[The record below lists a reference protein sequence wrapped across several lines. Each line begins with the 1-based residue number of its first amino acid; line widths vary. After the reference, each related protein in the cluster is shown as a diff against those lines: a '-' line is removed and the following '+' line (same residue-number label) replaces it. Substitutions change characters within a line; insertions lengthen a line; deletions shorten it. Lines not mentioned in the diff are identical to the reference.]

1 MIPRESRSALPNERR
16 NPMILLG
23 KTQQLRIDSLEP
35 HGAYLTA
42 LTAENDADA
51 SPAAA
56 LSAGAAK
63 DVDSS
68 QNAAPVVDAARI
80 LLPKNQLA
88 GEAVGDVVT
97 VFVYKDSEDRPI
109 ATKLLPKAELSQVA
123 ALSVTQVNRIGAFL
137 DWGLPKDLLLP
148 YREQT
153 KPVGEGDTVLVAV
166 YADKSGR
173 LCATMKLYPYLRTDS
188 PYKKDAHVTGR
199 VYEISNN
206 FGAFV
211 AVDDCFSGLIPKK
224 DLFYPL
230 SPMQTVEARV
240 AGVLPD
246 GKLTLTL
253 REKAHVQM
261 EGDAALVLS
270 ALRAAG
276 GFLPYHDKSSAED
289 IKARFSLGKNA
300 FKRAIGHLYRDRLI
314 TIDED
319 GIRLTDR

>member
-1 MIPRESRSALPNERR
+1 
-16 NPMILLG
+16 MILLG
-23 KTQQLRIDSLEP
+23 RTQQLKVDSLQP

-42 LTAENDADA
+42 ANEGEAAAVVSGGASGTSDSTPVIDAD
-51 SPAAA
+51 
-56 LSAGAAK
+56 
-63 DVDSS
+63 
-68 QNAAPVVDAARI
+68 RI
-80 LLPKNQLA
+80 LLPQNQLS
-88 GEAVGDVVT
+88 GEAVGDLVT

-109 ATKLLPKAELSQVA
+109 ATKLLPKAELGRVA
-123 ALSVTQVNRIGAFL
+123 ALSVTQINRVGAFL

-153 KPVGEGDTVLVAV
+153 KPVGEGDEVLVAV

-188 PYKKDAHVTGR
+188 PYHKDDRVTGR
-199 VYEISNN
+199 VYETSNN

-211 AVDDCFSGLIPKK
+211 AVDDVYSGLIPKK

-230 SPMQTVEARV
+230 APMQSVEARI
-240 AGVLPD
+240 AAVLPD

-270 ALRAAG
+270 ALRSAG

-319 GIRLTDR
+319 GIRLVDR

>member
-1 MIPRESRSALPNERR
+1 
-16 NPMILLG
+16 MILLG

-42 LTAENDADA
+42 LSAENEPAASASADA
-51 SPAAA
+51 SE
-56 LSAGAAK
+56 
-63 DVDSS
+63 
-68 QNAAPVVDAARI
+68 NAVPVVDASRI

-166 YADKSGR
+166 YPDKSGR

>member
-42 LTAENDADA
+42 LSGDDSAESA
-51 SPAAA
+51 SPAA

-63 DVDSS
+63 GTDSAEK
-68 QNAAPVVDAARI
+68 AAPVVDAARI

-88 GEAVGDVVT
+88 GETVGNVVT

-109 ATKLLPKAELSQVA
+109 ATKLLPKAELGQVA

-137 DWGLPKDLLLP
+137 NWGLPKDLLLP

-173 LCATMKLYPYLRTDS
+173 LCATMKLYPYLRKDS

-199 VYEISNN
+199 VYEVSNN

-314 TIDED
+314 TIDDD

>member
-1 MIPRESRSALPNERR
+1 
-16 NPMILLG
+16 MILLG
-23 KTQQLRIDSLEP
+23 RTQQLKVDSLQP

-42 LTAENDADA
+42 ANEGEAAAVVSGGASGATSDATPVIDAD
-51 SPAAA
+51 
-56 LSAGAAK
+56 
-63 DVDSS
+63 
-68 QNAAPVVDAARI
+68 RI
-80 LLPKNQLA
+80 LLPQNQLS
-88 GEAVGDVVT
+88 GEAVGDLVT

-109 ATKLLPKAELSQVA
+109 ATKLLPKAELGRVA
-123 ALSVTQVNRIGAFL
+123 ALSVTQINRVGAFL

-153 KPVGEGDTVLVAV
+153 KPVGEGDEVLVAV

-188 PYKKDAHVTGR
+188 PYHKDDRVTGR
-199 VYEISNN
+199 VYETSNN

-211 AVDDCFSGLIPKK
+211 AVDDVYSGLIPKK

-230 SPMQTVEARV
+230 APMQSVEARI
-240 AGVLPD
+240 AAVLPD

-270 ALRAAG
+270 ALRSAG

>member
-1 MIPRESRSALPNERR
+1 
-16 NPMILLG
+16 MILLG
-23 KTQQLRIDSLEP
+23 RTQQLKVDSLQP
-35 HGAYLTA
+35 HGAYLVAADAGEAAAVVSDGGASGATSDA
-42 LTAENDADA
+42 TPVIDAD
-51 SPAAA
+51 
-56 LSAGAAK
+56 
-63 DVDSS
+63 
-68 QNAAPVVDAARI
+68 RI
-80 LLPKNQLA
+80 LLPQNQLS
-88 GEAVGDVVT
+88 GEAVGDLVT

-109 ATKLLPKAELSQVA
+109 ATKLLPKAELGRVA
-123 ALSVTQVNRIGAFL
+123 ALSVTQINRVGAFL

-153 KPVGEGDTVLVAV
+153 KPVGEGDEVLVAV

-188 PYKKDAHVTGR
+188 PYHKDDRVTGR
-199 VYEISNN
+199 VYETSNN

-211 AVDDCFSGLIPKK
+211 AVDDVYSGLIPKK

-230 SPMQTVEARV
+230 APMQSVEARI
-240 AGVLPD
+240 AAVLPD

-270 ALRAAG
+270 ALRSAG

-319 GIRLTDR
+319 GIRLVDR

>member
-1 MIPRESRSALPNERR
+1 
-16 NPMILLG
+16 MILLG
-23 KTQQLRIDSLEP
+23 RTQQLKVDSLQP
-35 HGAYLTA
+35 HGAYLVAADAGEAAAVVSGGASGATSDA
-42 LTAENDADA
+42 TPVIDAD
-51 SPAAA
+51 
-56 LSAGAAK
+56 
-63 DVDSS
+63 
-68 QNAAPVVDAARI
+68 RI
-80 LLPKNQLA
+80 LLPQNQLS
-88 GEAVGDVVT
+88 GEAVGDLVT
-97 VFVYKDSEDRPI
+97 IFVYKDSEDRPI
-109 ATKLLPKAELSQVA
+109 ATKLLPKAELGRVA
-123 ALSVTQVNRIGAFL
+123 ALSVTQINRVGAFL

-153 KPVGEGDTVLVAV
+153 KPVGEGDEVLVAV

-188 PYKKDAHVTGR
+188 PYRKDDRVTGR
-199 VYEISNN
+199 VYETSNN

-211 AVDDCFSGLIPKK
+211 AVDDVYSGLIPKK

-230 SPMQTVEARV
+230 APMQSVEARI
-240 AGVLPD
+240 AAVLPD

-270 ALRAAG
+270 ALRSAG

>member
-1 MIPRESRSALPNERR
+1 
-16 NPMILLG
+16 MILLG
-23 KTQQLRIDSLEP
+23 RTQQLKVDSLQP
-35 HGAYLTA
+35 HGAYLVAANEGEAAAVVSGSASGAASDATPVI
-42 LTAENDADA
+42 DAD
-51 SPAAA
+51 
-56 LSAGAAK
+56 
-63 DVDSS
+63 
-68 QNAAPVVDAARI
+68 RI
-80 LLPKNQLA
+80 LLPQNQLS
-88 GEAVGDVVT
+88 GEAVGDLVT

-109 ATKLLPKAELSQVA
+109 ATKLLPKAELGRVA
-123 ALSVTQVNRIGAFL
+123 ALSVTQINRVGAFL

-153 KPVGEGDTVLVAV
+153 KPVGEGDEVLVAV

-188 PYKKDAHVTGR
+188 PYHKDDRVTGR
-199 VYEISNN
+199 VYETSNN

-211 AVDDCFSGLIPKK
+211 AVDDVYSGLIPKK

-230 SPMQTVEARV
+230 APMQSVEARI
-240 AGVLPD
+240 AAVLPD

-270 ALRAAG
+270 ALRSAG

-319 GIRLTDR
+319 GIRLVDR

>member
-1 MIPRESRSALPNERR
+1 
-16 NPMILLG
+16 MILLG

-42 LTAENDADA
+42 LTAEAEPAASASADA
-51 SPAAA
+51 SA
-56 LSAGAAK
+56 SE
-63 DVDSS
+63 
-68 QNAAPVVDAARI
+68 NAAPVVDAARI

-166 YADKSGR
+166 YPDKSGR

>member
-42 LTAENDADA
+42 LTAEAE
-51 SPAAA
+51 PAA
-56 LSAGAAK
+56 SASADESA
-63 DVDSS
+63 SE
-68 QNAAPVVDAARI
+68 NATPVVDAARI

-88 GEAVGDVVT
+88 GETPGDIVT

>member
-1 MIPRESRSALPNERR
+1 
-16 NPMILLG
+16 MILLG
-23 KTQQLRIDSLEP
+23 RTQQLKVDSLQP

-42 LTAENDADA
+42 ANEDEAAAVVSGGASGATSDATPVIDAD
-51 SPAAA
+51 
-56 LSAGAAK
+56 
-63 DVDSS
+63 
-68 QNAAPVVDAARI
+68 RI
-80 LLPKNQLA
+80 LLPQNQLS
-88 GEAVGDVVT
+88 GEAVGDLVT

-109 ATKLLPKAELSQVA
+109 ATKLLPKAELGRVA
-123 ALSVTQVNRIGAFL
+123 ALSVTQINRVGAFL

-153 KPVGEGDTVLVAV
+153 KPVGEGDEVLVAV

-188 PYKKDAHVTGR
+188 PYHKDDRVIGR
-199 VYEISNN
+199 VYETSNN

-211 AVDDCFSGLIPKK
+211 AVDDLYSGLIPKK

-230 SPMQTVEARV
+230 APMQSVEARI
-240 AGVLPD
+240 AAVLPD

-270 ALRAAG
+270 ALRSAG

>member
-1 MIPRESRSALPNERR
+1 
-16 NPMILLG
+16 MILLG
-23 KTQQLRIDSLEP
+23 KTQQLKIDSVEP

-42 LTAENDADA
+42 LSADA
-51 SPAAA
+51 PDAPAVSEAA
-56 LSAGAAK
+56 DGSGATG
-63 DVDSS
+63 
-68 QNAAPVVDAARI
+68 APVIDATRI
-80 LLPKNQLA
+80 LLPKNQLS
-88 GEAVGDVVT
+88 GESVGDTVT

-123 ALSVTQVNRIGAFL
+123 ALTVTQVNRIGAFL

-173 LCATMKLYPYLRTDS
+173 LCATMKLYPYLETNS
-188 PYKKDAHVTGR
+188 PYRKDAHVTGR
-199 VYEISNN
+199 VYETSNN

-211 AVDDCFSGLIPKK
+211 AVDDRYSGLIPKK

-230 SPMQTVEARV
+230 APMQTVEARV

-300 FKRAIGHLYRDRLI
+300 FKRAIGHLYRDRII
-314 TIDED
+314 TIADD
-319 GIRLTDR
+319 GIRLVRDSEER

>member
-1 MIPRESRSALPNERR
+1 
-16 NPMILLG
+16 MILLG
-23 KTQQLRIDSLEP
+23 RTQQLKVDSLQP
-35 HGAYLTA
+35 HGAYLVAADAGEAAAVVSGGASGATSDA
-42 LTAENDADA
+42 TPVIDADR
-51 SPAAA
+51 
-56 LSAGAAK
+56 
-63 DVDSS
+63 V
-68 QNAAPVVDAARI
+68 
-80 LLPKNQLA
+80 LLPQNQLS
-88 GEAVGDVVT
+88 GEAVGDLVT

-109 ATKLLPKAELSQVA
+109 ATKLLPKAELGRVA
-123 ALSVTQVNRIGAFL
+123 ALTVTQINRVGAFL

-153 KPVGEGDTVLVAV
+153 KPVGEGDEVLVAV

-188 PYKKDAHVTGR
+188 PYHKDDRVTGR
-199 VYEISNN
+199 VYETSNN

-211 AVDDCFSGLIPKK
+211 AVDDVYSGLIPKK

-230 SPMQTVEARV
+230 APMQSVEARI
-240 AGVLPD
+240 AAVLPD

-270 ALRAAG
+270 ALRSAG

-319 GIRLTDR
+319 GIRLVDR